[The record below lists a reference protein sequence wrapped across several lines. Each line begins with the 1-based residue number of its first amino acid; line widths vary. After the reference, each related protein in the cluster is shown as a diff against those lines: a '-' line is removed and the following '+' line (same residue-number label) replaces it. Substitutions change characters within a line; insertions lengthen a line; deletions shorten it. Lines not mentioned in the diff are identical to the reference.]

1 MNKHWTESNPNNFL
15 SRITFDFIAQL
26 EQKMESLPLTQSELA
41 KKLDVTE
48 GYVSQILNNPS
59 NLSLRTIIKYAR
71 ALGLKV
77 AVVAYDDNDP
87 DNTRGLV
94 NSEIF
99 SICWEKQ
106 GKPVDFFSLSEQK
119 KVEQELSPNTQQTTR
134 FVLPKNNFISSTK
147 SKAKYRPVQQPEL
160 TGLGLTAVPTGN
172 STNSTVI
179 RTASDSTK
187 PLKTSN
193 YSTKAAKAA

>member
-1 MNKHWTESNPNNFL
+1 MNRHWTETSPDNFL

-119 KVEQELSPNTQQTTR
+119 KVEQELFPSTQQATR
-134 FVLPKNNFISSTK
+134 FVLPKDNSISSTK
-147 SKAKYRPVQQPEL
+147 SKAKYRPEQPEL
-160 TGLGLTAVPTGN
+160 TGLGIIDLPTNN
-172 STNSTVI
+172 SPQTTI
-179 RTASDSTK
+179 ATK
-187 PLKTSN
+187 PKINNNLVSPYFTRVETS
-193 YSTKAAKAA
+193 KAA